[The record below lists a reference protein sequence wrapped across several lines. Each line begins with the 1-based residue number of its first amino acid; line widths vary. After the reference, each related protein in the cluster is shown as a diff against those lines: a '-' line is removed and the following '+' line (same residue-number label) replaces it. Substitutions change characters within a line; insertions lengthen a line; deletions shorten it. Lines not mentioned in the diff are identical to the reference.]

1 MAAITPPTELERL
14 AHERD
19 GLVAWLAREFAQALS
34 IEDAEDIVSE
44 ALPGLANDP
53 SLPATGRRRRVYL
66 RRALQRDAID
76 ELRRRHGRALRD
88 GPRQLLPLERAVAL
102 ADPSAAPEQHLEEQ
116 QAAVERQAVV
126 GRTMAR
132 LRPEDAEVLR
142 LKYLEGR
149 APDEIAAEL
158 GITRTQ
164 YERRLARAGA
174 NGVDALS
181 TAEGSSACKSAR
193 QMLAVDGHRSRD
205 EIERLDVHLLDCLH
219 CRAFAL
225 RARGLLEA
233 ATLPLVGV
241 LERAAARLGSILGRG
256 GEPALHDARD
266 VALAGGSAVGA
277 GTAVGVGLGTKMAV
291 SCAGVAIAAVCAGP
305 IAHELAPKP
314 NPAQAEQ
321 QQSATKRTKPR
332 ATPTTAPATPTPTVT
347 VSQPVSTPTAA
358 PTARPKK
365 RAQRPRSTAKERRQ
379 RAKAAAA
386 KEFGPES
393 ATPDVS
399 AAAKA
404 SAATATTTSS
414 ASPPPPPPPKPAS
427 TSKGPTSSSF
437 SGEFRP

>member
-19 GLVAWLAREFAQALS
+19 ALVSWLAREFPRALS
-34 IEDAEDIVSE
+34 IEDVEDIVSE
-44 ALPGLANDP
+44 ALPTLASDP
-53 SLPATGRRRRVYL
+53 SLPSGGRRRRIYL
-66 RRALQRDAID
+66 RRALERDAID

-88 GPRQLLPLERAVAL
+88 GPRLQLPLERAAAV
-102 ADPSAAPEQHLEEQ
+102 ADPTAAPEHDLENL
-116 QAAVERQAVV
+116 QAIDDGRAVV

-132 LRPEDAEVLR
+132 LRPDDADVLR

-149 APDEIAAEL
+149 TPDEIAAEL

-181 TAEGSSACKSAR
+181 NAEGSSACRPVR
-193 QMLAVDGHRSRD
+193 QLLRADGRRSRD

-225 RARGLLEA
+225 RAKGLLEA
-233 ATLPLVGV
+233 ATLPVV
-241 LERAAARLGSILGRG
+241 AALERTATRVGSILGRG
-256 GEPALHDARD
+256 GEPVMHDARD
-266 VALAGGSAVGA
+266 VVIAGGSAVGA
-277 GTAVGVGLGTKMAV
+277 GTAVTVGLGTKMAV

-305 IAHELAPKP
+305 LVSEFAPKP
-314 NPAQAEQ
+314 TPAEQ
-321 QQSATKRTKPR
+321 RASQQRASKEKTPR
-332 ATPTTAPATPTPTVT
+332 ATPTTSRATPAPTATVSEPTSTPTPTPTVK
-347 VSQPVSTPTAA
+347 
-358 PTARPKK
+358 PKQ
-365 RAQRPRSTAKERRQ
+365 RAKKAKPTAKERRR
-379 RAKAAAA
+379 RARIAAA

-399 AAAKA
+399 NTAKA
-404 SAATATTTSS
+404 SAASVTTTSS
-414 ASPPPPPPPKPAS
+414 APPPPPPPKPTAAPKS
-427 TSKGPTSSSF
+427 PASSSF